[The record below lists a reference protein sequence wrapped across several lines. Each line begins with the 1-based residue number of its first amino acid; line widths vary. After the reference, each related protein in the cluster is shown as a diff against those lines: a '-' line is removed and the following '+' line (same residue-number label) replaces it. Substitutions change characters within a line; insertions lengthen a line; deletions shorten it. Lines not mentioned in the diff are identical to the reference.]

1 MYFVRQGIIEVYND
15 NDDAKDNYNPI
26 LLLPKFS
33 YFGDYQILYNLKS
46 ILVFKTME
54 KIPKQLQD
62 KAKNIIVNESNLPD
76 TYFMCVAKDVLEELC
91 ELFPQTAENIKKKSL
106 YRR

>member
-1 MYFVRQGIIEVYND
+1 MYCRIYTPGKIVIHEKTNVKEMYFVRQGIIEVYND

-54 KIPKQLQD
+54 KIPKQL
-62 KAKNIIVNESNLPD
+62 
-76 TYFMCVAKDVLEELC
+76 
-91 ELFPQTAENIKKKSL
+91 
-106 YRR
+106 